1 MEELMKVHLEITDAD
16 NGFVMETFV
25 NYLRKERV
33 VYEITEGL
41 SNIDNE
47 VLDAANILLVDIL
60 RRMNINV

>member
-1 MEELMKVHLEITDAD
+1 MKVHLEITDAD